1 MHGGA
6 NGSGAPAGNR
16 NALKHG
22 MYTREMKAQK
32 ARVRELIRGT
42 NEMLLGFEKP

>member
-6 NGSGAPAGNR
+6 RGSGSPRGNR

-22 MYTREMKAQK
+22 EHTREAI
-32 ARVRELIRGT
+32 RERRYLRDLIGQSRKLIGRI
-42 NEMLLGFEKP
+42 

>member
-6 NGSGAPAGNR
+6 KGSGAPRGNR

-22 MYTREMKAQK
+22 MYTR
-32 ARVRELIRGT
+32 REIEGRRRLRMLID
-42 NEMLLGFEKP
+42 EAEELLIALCDS

>member
-6 NGSGAPAGNR
+6 RGSGAPRGNR

-22 MYTREMKAQK
+22 MYTRAAKAE
-32 ARVRELIRGT
+32 AERLRDFIRDA
-42 NEMLLGFEKP
+42 EQMLEEI